1 MVCEPIVEVSIICS
15 LSWLFFKNPLYKFS
29 RSLPLKFNIFNF
41 LWITC
46 DSTRKYLWVES
57 KDNEIWSL
65 ALSFTARII
74 DISMSIFMLPW
85 IGANSLST
93 LFKKHLWLYRENI
106 MILLFV
112 ARKTGVESEIN
123 IRFLLPSQLQLLHW
137 IGAHSFDSLF
147 YCCPRKCQSLSLLL
161 WDTVK

>member
-1 MVCEPIVEVSIICS
+1 MVCEPIVEVSIIYS
-15 LSWLFFKNPLYKFS
+15 LSWLFCKNPLYKFS
-29 RSLPLKFNIFNF
+29 QSLPLKFNIFNF

-57 KDNEIWSL
+57 KDNEIWSV

-112 ARKTGVESEIN
+112 ARKRGVESEIN
-123 IRFLLPSQLQLLHW
+123 IRFLLPTQPQLLHW

-147 YCCPRKCQSLSLLL
+147 TVVQENVNRSLCFFGIL
-161 WDTVK
+161 